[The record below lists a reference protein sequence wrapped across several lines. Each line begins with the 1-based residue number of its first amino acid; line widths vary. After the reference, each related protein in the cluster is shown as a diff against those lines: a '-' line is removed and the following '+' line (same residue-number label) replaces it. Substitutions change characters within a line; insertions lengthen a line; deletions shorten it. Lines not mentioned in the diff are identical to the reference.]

1 MRRLLSILLFILISI
16 VFPHDLIIAGTI
28 EGCVADCWVSDTLLA
43 GDTLAV
49 SDTLAASDTLTAG
62 FTPADSGAPVVS
74 DTPAVSDTLAVGDT
88 LEAGDTLAVGDTL
101 AAGDT
106 LAVSDTLAAGETFA
120 SGDTLFD
127 SSATEERID
136 EIQKRIQQ
144 IRSQDF
150 GRSQYIPRLGFSD
163 AEMDRLRRQHAE
175 DLDILRLT
183 WMIRL
188 LESMD
193 DPAAAG
199 HHTII
204 VQGTRGVGDES
215 MVIPREPVIPPDQLP
230 ADTTE
235 RIRVDTLTVTRT
247 DTVFV
252 DRIQTEIIE
261 LQKMLETGVF
271 RAFSIVFEFD
281 RSEIMPPS
289 YRILNEVGQL
299 LIDNPEIRI
308 EVQGHTDNIG
318 PREYNMNLSQRRAE
332 SVRSYLLDNFP
343 EIEPNRIR
351 TAGFG
356 PDRPVTDNDSP
367 TQRALNRRVEFI
379 IIDHVD

>member
-1 MRRLLSILLFILISI
+1 MISILLVTLLGI
-16 VFPHDLIIAGTI
+16 VFPQALFSAETI
-28 EGCVADCWVSDTLLA
+28 DRGVADPAVSDTLVVS
-43 GDTLAV
+43 DTLAV
-49 SDTLAASDTLTAG
+49 SKI
-62 FTPADSGAPVVS
+62 
-74 DTPAVSDTLAVGDT
+74 PAVSDTLAVSNVPVVSET
-88 LEAGDTLAVGDTL
+88 HAVGDTISI
-101 AAGDT
+101 
-106 LAVSDTLAAGETFA
+106 SDTLAAGNVPAFSDTLVVSDSLRVSDTLA
-120 SGDTLFD
+120 VSSDTIAVSDTLFN

-136 EIQKRIQQ
+136 EIQRRIQQ
-144 IRSQDF
+144 IRSRDL
-150 GRSQYIPRLGFSD
+150 GRSQDIPRLGFPMD
-163 AEMDRLRRQHAE
+163 AEITLLRRQHE
-175 DLDILRLT
+175 EENNILRLT

-193 DPAAAG
+193 DPASAA

-204 VQGTRGVGDES
+204 VQDTRGVGDES
-215 MVIPREPVIPPDQLP
+215 TVIPRDPVIPPETYQLP
-230 ADTTE
+230 ADTTGQ
-235 RIRVDTLTVTRT
+235 IRVDTLLVTRT

-281 RSEIMPPS
+281 RAEIMPPS
-289 YRILNEVGQL
+289 HRILNEVGQL

-318 PREYNMNLSQRRAE
+318 PREYNMNLSKRRAE
-332 SVRSYLLDNFP
+332 SVRIYLLENFP
-343 EIEPNRIR
+343 EIEQNRIR

-356 PDRPVTDNDSP
+356 PDMPVTDNDSP